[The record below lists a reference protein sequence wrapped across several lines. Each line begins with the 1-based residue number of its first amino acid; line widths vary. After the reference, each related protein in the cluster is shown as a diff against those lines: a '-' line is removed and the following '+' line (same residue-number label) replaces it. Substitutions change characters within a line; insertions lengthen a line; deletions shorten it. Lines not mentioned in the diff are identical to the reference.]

1 MPISSNLDS
10 VNFQLRDDQ
19 GSLISSRN
27 INVEDIAPMISITMV
42 NDENIETD
50 RAKGDGTD
58 FVRISIFDQDDID
71 YQITGDISV
80 TCAGQSEMSLPIEF
94 EDGILSTIINLE
106 MPTQA
111 IESGNLVITVEITGA
126 NTATASE
133 SILIPVLFTL
143 HPWIFLESV
152 LNLVK
157 TMRLCSDIILC

>member
-80 TCAGQSEMSLPIEF
+80 TLPAERNEF
-94 EDGILSTIINLE
+94 TNRIRRRDSFHHNKPE

-111 IESGNLVITVEITGA
+111 IESGNLIITVEITGA

-133 SILIPVLFTL
+133 SILIPVLLLL
-143 HPWIFLESV
+143 HLWIFLESV